1 MRFELPKWLVVVPFV
16 VLLVAAAAWQARR
29 RRLRAAAGWSAQLGR
44 QAAAMGSHS
53 TLVLGLIA
61 LVAALGLAGPRWG
74 RASQATES
82 RALNVVVVMDISRS
96 MLAQDVK
103 PDRLTR
109 AVGIARRLVQD
120 LEGDR
125 LALVAF
131 AARGYLLSP
140 LTLDQSALALQLD
153 ALDPEVVSEGGSG
166 LGAAISQAAE
176 VLKAATQGGDK
187 AVVVFSDGESFEGAE
202 ALTSVGE
209 SLQRA
214 GITLVLVPVGGS
226 TGARIP
232 DPDGTWHKDADG
244 QEVITVRR
252 DDLLKAAATGARGIV
267 VPADAPDPSG
277 EVRRVLDRLARAPAE
292 DRSADDLIPRAWL
305 FALVAAVGL
314 LGHTLTRRSA
324 ALVGLLL
331 AVGIGTASAQ
341 RPSAGGQLL
350 QRGDTAKAR
359 EAFAAEAKRLGTDSA
374 WFNAGTAALVAGD
387 MVAAQDALR
396 RASLSLDPDLRRRA
410 LYNLGTAYLTR
421 ARRETKGRDSLLVAA
436 SRQLQ
441 SALQLAPGDADAKF
455 NYELA
460 RRLMPPP
467 PPPQS
472 GGGGDYKKPP
482 PKPQQPQQAPPTP
495 GGMSKADAE
504 QVLSAMERAERE
516 TRMAQAKRQRR
527 GQPPLGPDW

>member
-1 MRFELPKWLVVVPFV
+1 MRFELPKLLFAVPLL
-16 VLLVAAAAWQARR
+16 VLLVAGAAWYARQ

-44 QAAAMGSHS
+44 QAAAMGRRS
-53 TLVLGLIA
+53 TLWLGVIALIA
-61 LVAALGLAGPRWG
+61 AVGLAGPRWG

-96 MLAQDVK
+96 MLARDVA

-109 AVGIARRLVQD
+109 AVGLARRLVQD

-153 ALDPEVVSEGGSG
+153 ALDPEVASEGGSG
-166 LGAAISQAAE
+166 LATAIGQAAD

-187 AVVVFSDGESFEGAE
+187 AIVVFSDGESFEGAE
-202 ALTSVGE
+202 ALTSAGE
-209 SLQRA
+209 ALQRA
-214 GITLVLVPVGGS
+214 GITLVLVPVGD
-226 TGARIP
+226 TRGARIP

-244 QEVITVRR
+244 QEVVTVRR

-277 EVRRVLDRLARAPAE
+277 EVRRVLERLARAPAE
-292 DRSADDLIPRAWL
+292 DRSADDLVPRAWL
-305 FALVAAVGL
+305 FALVAALGL
-314 LGHTLTRRSA
+314 LAHTLTRRSA
-324 ALVGLLL
+324 ALVGLML
-331 AVGIGTASAQ
+331 AAGLGSASAQ
-341 RPSAGGQLL
+341 RPSTGGRLL

-387 MVAAQDALR
+387 MVAAQDALQ

-436 SRQLQ
+436 TRQLQ

-467 PPPQS
+467 PPPQ
-472 GGGGDYKKPP
+472 GGGGDGKKPP

-527 GQPPLGPDW
+527 GQPLLGPDW